1 VAAPELH
8 TPSTWTFGT
17 SKQRFSS
24 GFSTIFMHNTL
35 AFPNGLSVPGAPA
48 GPQRLDKYDQSH
60 RAIGYG
66 DSEESTDLDQSIV
79 FSVFLIFTGAAT
91 LATAALYA
99 RQSLIVAYIVLGM
112 AFGPSALGLI
122 NDVALLQELSH
133 VGVVFLLFLLGLN
146 LHPQDLW
153 HMFRKA
159 TVVTLVSSALFAGL
173 GMSTAWLFGYSLADS
188 LIVGAAMMFSSTIIG
203 LKLLPSTVLHHQH
216 TGEIIISVLLL
227 QDLVAILILLLL
239 HGAAG
244 DSDGWHRAAALGLS
258 LPGFMIF
265 AFGFSRFVLTRL
277 LARFDTIQ
285 EYIFLLAI
293 GWCLGMAELSEALG
307 LSPEI
312 GAFIAGIAV
321 ATQPISRFIAE
332 SLRPLRDFFL
342 VVFFF
347 SLGAAFDLTAMQGVL
362 LPALTLALISL
373 VVKPVVFRKL
383 WVLEGESEALSR
395 EVGVRL
401 GQISEFSLLI
411 AVLATQSQVIS
422 IQTSYLIQ
430 LATLVTF
437 IVSSYFIVLRYPTP
451 IATSDR
457 LRRD

>member
-1 VAAPELH
+1 
-8 TPSTWTFGT
+8 
-17 SKQRFSS
+17 
-24 GFSTIFMHNTL
+24 M
-35 AFPNGLSVPGAPA
+35 
-48 GPQRLDKYDQSH
+48 
-60 RAIGYG
+60 
-66 DSEESTDLDQSIV
+66 DQSIV
-79 FSVFLIFTGAAT
+79 FSVFLIFTGAAA

-99 RQSLIVAYIVLGM
+99 RLSVIVAYILLGM
-112 AFGPSALGLI
+112 AFGPSALGLVR
-122 NDVALLQELSH
+122 DVEMLRELSH

-153 HMFRKA
+153 KMFRKA
-159 TVVTLVSSALFAGL
+159 TAVTLVSSGLFALL
-173 GMSTAWLFGYSLADS
+173 GGVVASLYGYSVAES
-188 LIVGAAMMFSSTIIG
+188 MIIGAAMMFSSTIIG

-216 TGEIIISVLLL
+216 TGGIIISVLLL
-227 QDLVAILILLLL
+227 QDLIAILILLLL
-239 HGAAG
+239 HGFTV
-244 DSDGWHRAAALGLS
+244 DTDGWHRAFILS
-258 LPGFMIF
+258 LTLPAFLLF

-321 ATQPISRFIAE
+321 ATEPISRFIAE

-347 SLGAAFDLTAMQGVL
+347 SLGAAFDLGAMQVVL
-362 LPALTLALISL
+362 IPAATLALIGL
-373 VVKPVVFRKL
+373 IVKPLVFMRL
-383 WVLEGESEALSR
+383 WIREGESPGLSR

-411 AVLATQSQVIS
+411 AVLATESGVIGM
-422 IQTSYLIQ
+422 QASYLIQ
-430 LATLVTF
+430 LATLMTF
-437 IVSSYFIVLRYPTP
+437 IASSYYIVLRYPTP
-451 IATSDR
+451 IATSER

>member
-1 VAAPELH
+1 
-8 TPSTWTFGT
+8 
-17 SKQRFSS
+17 
-24 GFSTIFMHNTL
+24 M
-35 AFPNGLSVPGAPA
+35 
-48 GPQRLDKYDQSH
+48 
-60 RAIGYG
+60 
-66 DSEESTDLDQSIV
+66 DQSIV

-91 LATAALYA
+91 LATVALYA
-99 RQSLIVAYIVLGM
+99 RQSLIVAYILVGI

-122 NDVALLQELSH
+122 HDVALLQDLSH

-146 LHPQDLW
+146 LHPQNLW

-159 TVVTLVSSALFAGL
+159 TVVTLTSSALFASL
-173 GMSTAWLFGYSLADS
+173 GMATALLFGHTLIESLV
-188 LIVGAAMMFSSTIIG
+188 VGGAMMFSSTIIG

-227 QDLVAILILLLL
+227 QDLIAILVLLLL
-239 HGAAG
+239 HGMAAG
-244 DSDGWHRAAALGLS
+244 GDGWQRAAMLGLT
-258 LPGFMIF
+258 LPAFLLF
-265 AFGFSRFVLTRL
+265 AVGFSRFVLTRL

-293 GWCLGMAELSEALG
+293 GWCLGMAELSATLG

-347 SLGAAFDLTAMQGVL
+347 SLGAAIDLQTVGGVL
-362 LPALTLALISL
+362 LPALVLALISL

-383 WVLEGESEALSR
+383 WVFEGEDEALAR

-411 AVLATQSQVIS
+411 AVLAAQSHIIGQ
-422 IQTSYLIQ
+422 QTSYLIQ
-430 LATLVTF
+430 LATLITF
-437 IVSSYFIVLRYPTP
+437 MVSSYIIVMRYPTP
-451 IATSDR
+451 IATSER